1 LVESQIL
8 IWMADF
14 KKLLNQ
20 GATGPVLYNFF
31 CVIIVE
37 YRNKLECF
45 PLTFIST
52 QCVGIPLEWSP
63 HNGIH
68 SGKLQ
73 PCLQMLDWGGVV
85 WHRQMHLLTIHKN

>member
-1 LVESQIL
+1 
-8 IWMADF
+8 MADF

-31 CVIIVE
+31 SVTIVE

-52 QCVGIPLEWSP
+52 QGVGIPLE
-63 HNGIH
+63 
-68 SGKLQ
+68 
-73 PCLQMLDWGGVV
+73 
-85 WHRQMHLLTIHKN
+85 